1 MFLAPVSVMMKTRT
15 SLLSVLSLLPP
26 LIVGCASAPVINT
39 TYYESGY
46 IPGSPPPVVP
56 VLVRGEPF
64 ATPTPDLSA
73 AVAGAMQGATFGPV
87 RFIPEA
93 PNVPRAVDRVV
104 VLFNPPNNAANQLL
118 CASLGL
124 LTPRSP
130 PPPGSRIPLSAA
142 LCRGDVA
149 ISAAD
154 GTIGAAAGPQDPV
167 FRNGLAQFSLALFP
181 GYNPNEQFQ
190 FD

>member
-1 MFLAPVSVMMKTRT
+1 MTKTRKSFLAA
-15 SLLSVLSLLPP
+15 LLP
-26 LIVGCASAPVINT
+26 LLAGCAGVPIINT

-46 IPGSPPPVVP
+46 LPGSPPPIVP
-56 VLVRGEPF
+56 VIVRGEPF
-64 ATPTPDLSA
+64 PTPMSGLSA

-87 RFIPEA
+87 RFMPEA
-93 PNVPRAVDRVV
+93 PNAPRVVDRVV
-104 VLFNPPNNAANQLL
+104 ILFNPPGNAADQLL
-118 CASLGL
+118 CASLGS

-130 PPPGSRIPLSAA
+130 APPGSRIPLSAA

-149 ISAAD
+149 LTAAD
-154 GTIGAAAGPQDPV
+154 GTIGAAAGPEDPV
-167 FRNGLAQFSLALFP
+167 FRKGLAQFSLALFP